1 VGRSTRTALAALG
14 CLAALLA
21 GCTVGPSQRPPI
33 PVRDQLTAPAAPDTT
48 VPPAMP
54 GLRNLATSLVFRDC
68 TADTIAT
75 LDAAVPPD
83 RTLSVGC
90 SSIIVPSDP
99 DRPLQGGV
107 RLGVVR
113 VDLAGGPANRPPLL
127 VLGDSAGAAS
137 ADRAVQLATRVDPE
151 LLTTFTL
158 IGLDRRGTGQNRLDC
173 ATPETRATLVDA
185 DPAASS
191 EPILAALLENA
202 RAVVQAC
209 AVGND
214 LLGYRSAV
222 AVSDVEQLRGELGV
236 SRLSAI
242 GSGDGATVLERWART
257 TPGSVGRLVLDG
269 PVDPTR
275 DEPMLA
281 ESRAD
286 AAEAAFDAFAVACT
300 SGPDCPLGPD
310 PRATVGRLL
319 DELRLQPLATGDGRR
334 LTSGAVVTALLTA
347 LGEPAGWPALSAAL
361 AAAGAGDPAALLP
374 VLEPV
379 LGPQGRLDAMLATA
393 CNDTRRRLTPREVG
407 RLAASWQLTHPL
419 FGSPLALRSLACAAW
434 PVAERPQRPAG
445 GSADLPPILVIG
457 TATDPRSPQDGARR
471 IAEELPTA
479 RLLVWAGTGSGAYP
493 RTPCVRDTVDL
504 MLVAG
509 TPPPNGTLCPP

>member
-1 VGRSTRTALAALG
+1 MGRSLRAALAAFG
-14 CLAALLA
+14 CLAAVLA

-33 PVRDQLTAPAAPDTT
+33 AIFDATSA
-48 VPPAMP
+48 PPAPTTSAPPPMP
-54 GLRNLATSLVFRDC
+54 GLRDLATSLVFRDC

-83 RTLSVGC
+83 RTLTIGC
-90 SSIIVPSDP
+90 SSIIVPSEP
-99 DRPLQGGV
+99 DRPLQGGM

-113 VDLAGGPANRPPLL
+113 VDLAGGRANRPPLL
-127 VLGDSAGAAS
+127 VVGDSAGAAS
-137 ADRAVQLATRVDPE
+137 ADRALQLATQVDPE

-158 IGLDRRGTGQNRLDC
+158 IGLDRRGTGENRLDC
-173 ATPETRATLVDA
+173 ATPETRAALVDV
-185 DPAASS
+185 DPVASS
-191 EPILAALLENA
+191 ESTISALLEHA

-209 AVGND
+209 AWGND

-222 AVSDVEQLRGELGV
+222 AVSDVEQLRGALGV

-242 GSGDGATVLERWART
+242 GSGDGASVLERWART

-269 PVDPTR
+269 PVDPTL
-275 DEPMLA
+275 DDPMLA
-281 ESRAD
+281 ESRANS
-286 AAEAAFDAFAVACT
+286 AEAAFDAFAVACT

-310 PRATVGRLL
+310 PRVTVGRLL
-319 DELRLQPLATGDGRR
+319 DELRLTPLATGDGRR

-347 LGEPAGWPALSAAL
+347 LGEPAGWPALAEAL

-374 VLEPV
+374 LLEPV

-407 RLAASWQLTHPL
+407 RLAASWQRTHPL
-419 FGSPLALRSLACAAW
+419 FGSSLALRLLACAPW
-434 PVAERPQRPAG
+434 PVAERPQRPSG
-445 GSADLPPILVIG
+445 GTADLPPILVIG

-479 RLLVWAGTGSGAYP
+479 RLLVWAGSGSGAYP